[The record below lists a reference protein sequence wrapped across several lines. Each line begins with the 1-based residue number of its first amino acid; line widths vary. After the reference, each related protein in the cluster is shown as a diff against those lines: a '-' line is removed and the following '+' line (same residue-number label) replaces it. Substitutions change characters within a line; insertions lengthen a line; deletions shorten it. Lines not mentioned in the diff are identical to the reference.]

1 MTPRS
6 WTVLLLALVAVAGC
20 RGKISESPPI
30 HVNPNMDDQEKID
43 PQEVGPLLADGRPL
57 FPDLRA
63 ARQPVPGTIARGAL
77 RTDTIYYQGT
87 FPNGDYT
94 QYSPVETT
102 AELLERGRE
111 RFNIVCAVCHDRTG
125 AGKGMVTHY
134 IGMTPPTNL
143 LEDAISKDMTDGQI
157 FNTITNGAR
166 NMPSYKHQIPVEDRW
181 AVIAYL
187 RALQRS
193 QSTTIEDVP
202 PDIRPTLVTNK

>member
-6 WTVLLLALVAVAGC
+6 WIVLLLMVAAVSGC

-30 HVNPNMDDQEKID
+30 HVNPNMDNQEKID

-57 FPDLRA
+57 FSDLRA

-77 RTDTIYYQGT
+77 RTDTIYFQGT
-87 FPNGDYT
+87 FPNGNWA

-102 AELLERGRE
+102 AELLDRGRE
-111 RFNIVCAVCHDRTG
+111 RFNIICAVCHDRTG
-125 AGKGMVTHY
+125 TGKGMVTHY
-134 IGMTPPTNL
+134 IGLTPPTNL
-143 LEDAISKDMTDGQI
+143 MEQAIREIPDGQI
-157 FNTITNGAR
+157 FNTITNGVR

-193 QSTTIEDVP
+193 QTTTIEDVP
-202 PDIRPTLVTNK
+202 ADIRSTLVANK